1 MALDAHGLPAGRS
14 DLVALRSR
22 LLLLGGH
29 GLVGG
34 SRLANEFEAAGV
46 AFLLANGR
54 TFEGA
59 GARVIVGEPSRCHE
73 NAQLYARL
81 HPAAIWWTGLALS
94 DDGLWRSHSWA
105 MTSHG
110 ALIET
115 TQKRLRYFGIPAALD
130 PVFAD
135 EFSLSDRARIRRRF
149 GRGV

>member
-1 MALDAHGLPAGRS
+1 MALDAHGLPIGRS

-22 LLLLGGH
+22 LLSLGGRD
-29 GLVGG
+29 LVGG
-34 SRLANEFEAAGV
+34 GRLAVEFEPAGV

-54 TFEGA
+54 AFEGA
-59 GARVIVGEPSRCHE
+59 SARVIRGEPSRCHE

-81 HPAAIWWTGLALS
+81 HPAAIWWAGLALS
-94 DDGLWRSHSWA
+94 DDGLWRSHSWV

-115 TQKRLRYFGIPAALD
+115 TERRLRYFGIPAALD

-135 EFSLSDRARIRRRF
+135 EFSPADRTRIRRRF
-149 GRGV
+149 GRGA